1 MFKFAL
7 KNMAIKKAKIIL
19 IIISIVISACVGIL
33 AYNISEQVDSGFKST
48 AAYYDMIIGPSG
60 SSTQLAMNTMFFTE
74 KPLGTISYEYVE
86 NLKKD
91 PRVNKVVPFTMG
103 DSYNGAKIVG
113 TTPDFL
119 EGKEVK
125 KGVLYEEKFE
135 CVIGSAVAEKYGL
148 DIGSTLVTSH
158 GLAEG
163 GHAHEGNPLTVVG
176 ILSKTKTAYDNVIFT
191 PCETVW
197 ATHDH
202 GEEGEETHEDED
214 AHDEDTA
221 NEDENTESGHTEDE
235 HHEDTDEHGNTSEDT
250 NHEEGE
256 ENHEDHGEVCA
267 ILVKSKSFNA
277 YSQLSAEYGENSK
290 LLVINPSEVLREVLE
305 NVDMSTQIVYILCL
319 IILIMNIFIISV
331 ITLLNMYDSKK
342 EIALMRLIGIG
353 MNKIN
358 LVYIIQN
365 SIIGFIST
373 ILAFVFSRICL
384 MLMGGYVAS
393 MGIVLDVAKIYPLEI
408 AIMAVV
414 FVISVL
420 PTVICTLNMS
430 KKDGINE

>member
-1 MFKFAL
+1 MFKFAF
-7 KNMAIKKAKIIL
+7 KNMAIKKAKIVL
-19 IIISIVISACVGIL
+19 IVISIVISACVGIL
-33 AYNISEQVDSGFKST
+33 AYNISEQVDSGFKTT

-60 SSTQLAMNTMFFTE
+60 SSTQLAMNTMFFTD

-86 NLKKD
+86 QLQKD
-91 PRVNKVVPFTMG
+91 TRVNKVVPFTMG

-113 TTPDFL
+113 TTADFL
-119 EGKEVK
+119 EGKELRE
-125 KGVLYEEKFE
+125 GEMYSDKFQ

-148 DIGSTLVTSH
+148 SLGSTLVTSH
-158 GLAEG
+158 GLTEG

-176 ILSKTKTAYDNVIFT
+176 ILATTKTAYDNVIFT

-202 GEEGEETHEDED
+202 SEEESEEAEHIKTHEEEEAQEHTHTSED
-214 AHDEDTA
+214 AHSHQESPDT
-221 NEDENTESGHTEDE
+221 
-235 HHEDTDEHGNTSEDT
+235 
-250 NHEEGE
+250 HEE
-256 ENHEDHGEVCA
+256 HGEVCA

-277 YSQLSAEYGENSK
+277 YSQISAEYGENSK

-305 NVDMSTQIVYILCL
+305 NVDMSTQIVYILCI

-353 MNKIN
+353 MKKIN
-358 LVYIIQN
+358 FVYIIQN
-365 SIIGFIST
+365 GIIGFIST
-373 ILAFVFSRICL
+373 ILAFICSRLCL

-393 MGIVLDVAKIYPLEI
+393 MGIVLDTAKIYPLEI

-420 PTVICTLNMS
+420 PTVVCTVNMS

>member
-1 MFKFAL
+1 MFKFAF
-7 KNMAIKKAKIIL
+7 KNMAIKKAKIVL
-19 IIISIVISACVGIL
+19 IVISIVISACVGIL
-33 AYNISEQVDSGFKST
+33 AYNISEQVDSGFKTT

-60 SSTQLAMNTMFFTE
+60 SSTQLAMNTMFFTD

-86 NLKKD
+86 QLQKD
-91 PRVNKVVPFTMG
+91 TRVNKVVPFTMG

-113 TTPDFL
+113 TTADFL
-119 EGKEVK
+119 EGKELRE
-125 KGVLYEEKFE
+125 GEMYSEKFQ

-148 DIGSTLVTSH
+148 SLGSTLVTSH
-158 GLAEG
+158 GLTEG

-176 ILSKTKTAYDNVIFT
+176 ILAATKTAYDNVIFT

-202 GEEGEETHEDED
+202 SEEAEHTGTHEEEETQE
-214 AHDEDTA
+214 
-221 NEDENTESGHTEDE
+221 HT
-235 HHEDTDEHGNTSEDT
+235 HTSEDT
-250 NHEEGE
+250 YSHQESADTHEE
-256 ENHEDHGEVCA
+256 HGEVCA

-277 YSQLSAEYGENSK
+277 YSQISAEYGENSK

-305 NVDMSTQIVYILCL
+305 NVDMSTQIVYILCI

-353 MNKIN
+353 MKKIN
-358 LVYIIQN
+358 FVYIIQN
-365 SIIGFIST
+365 GIIGFIST
-373 ILAFVFSRICL
+373 ILAFICSRLCL

-393 MGIVLDVAKIYPLEI
+393 MGIVLDTAKIYPLEI

-420 PTVICTLNMS
+420 PTVVCTVNMS

>member
-1 MFKFAL
+1 MFKFAF
-7 KNMAIKKAKIIL
+7 KNMAIKKAKIVL
-19 IIISIVISACVGIL
+19 IVISIVISACVGIL
-33 AYNISEQVDSGFKST
+33 AYNISEQVDSGFKTT

-60 SSTQLAMNTMFFTE
+60 SSTQLAMNTMFFTD

-86 NLKKD
+86 QLQKD
-91 PRVNKVVPFTMG
+91 TRVNKVAPFTMG

-113 TTPDFL
+113 TTADFL
-119 EGKEVK
+119 EGKEIEE
-125 KGVLYEEKFE
+125 GEMYSEKFQ

-148 DIGSTLVTSH
+148 SLGSTLVTSD
-158 GLAEG
+158 GLTEG

-176 ILSKTKTAYDNVIFT
+176 ILSATKTAYDNVIFT

-202 GEEGEETHEDED
+202 SEEESEEAEHIETHEE
-214 AHDEDTA
+214 EKPQ
-221 NEDENTESGHTEDE
+221 EHT
-235 HHEDTDEHGNTSEDT
+235 HTSEDSHSHQESPDT
-250 NHEEGE
+250 HEE
-256 ENHEDHGEVCA
+256 HGEVCA

-277 YSQLSAEYGENSK
+277 YSQISAEYGENSK

-305 NVDMSTQIVYILCL
+305 NVDMSTQIVYILCI

-358 LVYIIQN
+358 FVYIIQN
-365 SIIGFIST
+365 GIIGFIST
-373 ILAFVFSRICL
+373 ILAFICSRLCL

-393 MGIVLDVAKIYPLEI
+393 MGIVLDTAKIYPLEI

-420 PTVICTLNMS
+420 PTVVCTVNMS

>member
-1 MFKFAL
+1 MFKFAF
-7 KNMAIKKAKIIL
+7 KNMAIKKAKIVL
-19 IIISIVISACVGIL
+19 IVISIVISACVGIL
-33 AYNISEQVDSGFKST
+33 AYNISEQVDSGFKTT

-60 SSTQLAMNTMFFTE
+60 SSTQLAMNTMFFTD

-86 NLKKD
+86 QLQQD
-91 PRVNKVVPFTMG
+91 TRVNKVVPFTMG

-113 TTPDFL
+113 TTADFL
-119 EGKEVK
+119 EGKELDE
-125 KGVLYEEKFE
+125 GEMYAEAFQ
-135 CVIGSAVAEKYGL
+135 CVVGSAVAEKYGL
-148 DIGSTLVTSH
+148 TLGSTLVTSH
-158 GLAEG
+158 GLTEG

-176 ILSKTKTAYDNVIFT
+176 ILAQTKTAYDNVIFT

-197 ATHDH
+197 ATHEHSD
-202 GEEGEETHEDED
+202 EESEEAHETEEVHEDVHAETDDEHSHTSED
-214 AHDEDTA
+214 AHI
-221 NEDENTESGHTEDE
+221 
-235 HHEDTDEHGNTSEDT
+235 
-250 NHEEGE
+250 HEESE
-256 ENHEDHGEVCA
+256 EGHKEHGEVCA
-267 ILVKSKSFNA
+267 VLVKSKSFNA
-277 YSQLSAEYGENSK
+277 YSQLSAEYGENAK

-305 NVDMSTQIVYILCL
+305 NVDMSTQIVYILCI

-358 LVYIIQN
+358 FVYIIQN
-365 SIIGFIST
+365 GIIGFIST
-373 ILAFVFSRICL
+373 ILAFVCSRLCL

-393 MGIVLDVAKIYPLEI
+393 MGIVLDTAKIYPLEI

-420 PTVICTLNMS
+420 PTVVCTLNMS

>member
-1 MFKFAL
+1 MFKFAF
-7 KNMAIKKAKIIL
+7 KNMAIKKAKIVL
-19 IIISIVISACVGIL
+19 IVISIVISACVGIL
-33 AYNISEQVDSGFKST
+33 AYNISEQVDSGFKTT

-60 SSTQLAMNTMFFTE
+60 SSTQLAMNTMFFTD

-86 NLKKD
+86 KLQKD
-91 PRVNKVVPFTMG
+91 TRVNKVVPFTMG

-113 TTPDFL
+113 TTADFL
-119 EGKEVK
+119 EGKEISE
-125 KGVLYEEKFE
+125 GEMYTEKFQ

-148 DIGSTLVTSH
+148 SLGSSLVTSH
-158 GLAEG
+158 GLTEG

-176 ILSKTKTAYDNVIFT
+176 ILATTKTAYDNVIFT

-202 GEEGEETHEDED
+202 SEEESEEAE
-214 AHDEDTA
+214 
-221 NEDENTESGHTEDE
+221 HTEA
-235 HHEDTDEHGNTSEDT
+235 
-250 NHEEGE
+250 HEEEESQEHAHSGE
-256 ENHEDHGEVCA
+256 DDHAHEESADKHEEHGEVCA

-277 YSQLSAEYGENSK
+277 YSQISAEYGEISK

-305 NVDMSTQIVYILCL
+305 NVDMSTQIVYALCI

-358 LVYIIQN
+358 FVYIIQN
-365 SIIGFIST
+365 GIIGFIST
-373 ILAFVFSRICL
+373 ILAFICSRLCL

-393 MGIVLDVAKIYPLEI
+393 MGIVLDTAKIYPLEI

-420 PTVICTLNMS
+420 PTVVCTLNMS

>member
-1 MFKFAL
+1 MFKFAF
-7 KNMAIKKAKIIL
+7 KNMAIKKAKIVL
-19 IIISIVISACVGIL
+19 IVISIVISACVGIL
-33 AYNISEQVDSGFKST
+33 AYNISEQVDSGFKTT

-60 SSTQLAMNTMFFTE
+60 SSTQLAMNTMFFTD

-86 NLKKD
+86 KLQKD
-91 PRVNKVVPFTMG
+91 TRVNKVVPFTMG

-113 TTPDFL
+113 TTADFL
-119 EGKEVK
+119 EGKEIDE
-125 KGVLYEEKFE
+125 GEMYTEKFQ

-148 DIGSTLVTSH
+148 SLGSTLVTSH
-158 GLAEG
+158 GLTEG

-176 ILSKTKTAYDNVIFT
+176 ILATTKTAYDNVIFT

-202 GEEGEETHEDED
+202 SGEESEEAEHTEEHEEEEPQEHTHTSED
-214 AHDEDTA
+214 AHSHQQSAD
-221 NEDENTESGHTEDE
+221 
-235 HHEDTDEHGNTSEDT
+235 
-250 NHEEGE
+250 NHEE
-256 ENHEDHGEVCA
+256 HGEVCA

-277 YSQLSAEYGENSK
+277 YSQISAEYGENSK

-305 NVDMSTQIVYILCL
+305 NVDMSTQIVYALCI

-358 LVYIIQN
+358 FVYIIQN
-365 SIIGFIST
+365 GIIGFIST
-373 ILAFVFSRICL
+373 ILAFICSRLCL
-384 MLMGGYVAS
+384 MLVGGYVAS
-393 MGIVLDVAKIYPLEI
+393 MGIVLDTAKIYPLEI
-408 AIMAVV
+408 AIMVVV
-414 FVISVL
+414 FAISVL
-420 PTVICTLNMS
+420 PTVVCTLNMS
-430 KKDGINE
+430 KKDGIN